1 MISAIISTR
10 VSSLAR
16 ELEWDYIKTCTF
28 NGFFENVA
36 LSEGGSFITLM
47 GGIFSLVSVP
57 IPARGAGY

>member
-1 MISAIISTR
+1 MYHLSRGSSSGITLKRARST
-10 VSSLAR
+10 VLV
-16 ELEWDYIKTCTF
+16 
-28 NGFFENVA
+28 NVA